1 MLLLKK
7 RRYVMT
13 NQEIKTYLEEIAEEK
28 YRNFSSSLIP
38 GSRPILGVRIPALR
52 NLAKKIAKGDWEG
65 YLNNAVDDTFEEVN
79 LQGFVIGY
87 AKTDIETILPYVS
100 RYVEKINDW
109 SLCDGFCATL
119 KIVAKHRERVLEFLK
134 PYISADAEFKQR
146 FVAIILM
153 NYYLTDEYID
163 QTLSILDCMKN
174 DGYYRKM
181 GVAWVIATA
190 FAKQRE
196 KTLDYIKEGNNTLDD
211 FTYNKAIQKM
221 LESFRVSD
229 DDKAM
234 LRKMKR

>member
-1 MLLLKK
+1 
-7 RRYVMT
+7 MT
-13 NQEIKTYLEEIAEEK
+13 NQEIKNRLLAVAETK
-28 YRNFSSSLIP
+28 YKEFSESLIP

-52 NLAKKIAKGDWEG
+52 NLAKEIAKGDWET
-65 YLNNAVDDTFEEVN
+65 YLKNACDDTFEEVN

-87 AKTDIETILPYVS
+87 AKTDIETILPYVAT
-100 RYVEKINDW
+100 YVEKINDW

-119 KIVAKHRERVLEFLK
+119 KIVAKHRERVLGFLK
-134 PYISADAEFKQR
+134 PYMMKDSEFYQR

-163 QTLSILDCMKN
+163 QTLGMLDCMKN

-181 GVAWVIATA
+181 GVAWAVATA

-196 KTLDYIKEGNNTLDD
+196 KTLEYMQSGNNTLDD

-221 LESFRVSD
+221 IESYRISD
-229 DDKAM
+229 QDKVM
-234 LRKMKR
+234 LRDMKR